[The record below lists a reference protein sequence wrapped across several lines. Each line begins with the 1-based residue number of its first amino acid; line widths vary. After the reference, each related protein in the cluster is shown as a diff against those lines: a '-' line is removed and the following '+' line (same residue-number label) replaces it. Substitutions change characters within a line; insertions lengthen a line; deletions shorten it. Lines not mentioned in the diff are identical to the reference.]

1 MAKQDRAVRTRR
13 ELIRSAAEAFGRQGF
28 ATSSLSEISS
38 GAGVSAG
45 ALNFHFHTKRELGE
59 AVEEAAAEALRCIVA
74 SAPTGQSPPLQ
85 VLVDATHLL
94 ARGLE
99 EDVVLRAGFGLG
111 SDATWNVDSGAKLWL
126 EWRSWVRGVLAAAG
140 GEGNL
145 AAGVVLED
153 ADAAVTAAVVGF
165 EVLGRGDA
173 RWRSRGAVTRFWD
186 LMLPGL
192 SSEAVRTELDAAGP
206 GAPAWGEGCP
216 CVLGAGAG
224 EVCGRAGEGGGD
236 SVGSGI

>member
-1 MAKQDRAVRTRR
+1 MAMQDRAVRTRR

-45 ALNFHFHTKRELGE
+45 ALNFHFRSKRELGE
-59 AVEEAAAEALRCIVA
+59 AVEAAAVGVLRCVVGCV
-74 SAPTGQSPPLQ
+74 SSGRSLPLQ
-85 VLVDATHLL
+85 VLVDGTHLL
-94 ARGLE
+94 VRGLE

-111 SDATWNVDSGAKLWL
+111 SDATWNVGSGAVLWL
-126 EWRSWVRGVLAAAG
+126 EWRSWVRGVLVAAG

-145 AAGVVLED
+145 AAGVVVED

-165 EVLGRGDA
+165 EVLARGDA

-192 SSEAVRTELDAAGP
+192 SSEAVRAELVAAGVVV
-206 GAPAWGEGCP
+206 PAWGEGC
-216 CVLGAGAG
+216 AG
-224 EVCGRAGEGGGD
+224 VGG
-236 SVGSGI
+236 VSGGPGG